1 MQRGLPAPAIIV
13 MLHNNYQI
21 KQTAM
26 RLNPIE
32 RKDQSL
38 LNLPPSL
45 GFELEGEV
53 GILRL
58 TRPAKRNALDN
69 PTIQG
74 LHRFFAAPPEGVKV
88 IIIDGEGEH
97 FSAGLDLS
105 ATQDLSSTEG
115 VAHSMM
121 WHEAFRH
128 IQFGRVPVISVLHGA
143 VIGGGLE
150 LAAATHI
157 RIAEASS
164 FYALPEGQRGIFVGG
179 GGSVRIPRLIGVAR
193 MMDMMLTGRVY
204 DAAEGQAIG
213 LSQYLVGAGEGMVRA
228 RELASKI
235 AGNAPMTNFAVMHAL
250 PRIAETSPES
260 GYMMEAMISS
270 IAQADAEAKT
280 RIRDFLE
287 KRAGKVGK

>member
-1 MQRGLPAPAIIV
+1 M
-13 MLHNNYQI
+13 H
-21 KQTAM
+21 
-26 RLNPIE
+26 LNPIE
-32 RKDQSL
+32 RSDHSL
-38 LNLPPSL
+38 LNLPATL
-45 GFELEGEV
+45 GFELEDGI

-58 TRPAKRNALDN
+58 TRAEKRNALDN
-69 PTIQG
+69 ATILG
-74 LHRFFAAPPEGVKV
+74 LHRFFANPPDGVKV
-88 IIIDGEGEH
+88 VIIDGEGEH

-105 ATQDLSSTEG
+105 ATQELSATEG
-115 VAHSMM
+115 VGHSMM

-150 LAAATHI
+150 LAASTHI

-204 DAAEGQAIG
+204 DAEAGHAIG
-213 LSQYLVGAGEGMVRA
+213 LSQYLVGRGEGMPKA
-228 RELASKI
+228 LELARKI

-250 PRIAETSPES
+250 PRIAESSPES

-270 IAQADAEAKT
+270 IAQADIEAKT

-287 KRAGKVGK
+287 KRARKVAK